1 MAQDALAREVESWSR
16 AGEATLARERAEAYV
31 SLYPKGRRLGAVRR
45 LGGLDE

>member
-16 AGEATLARERAEAYV
+16 AGEASLARERAEQYV

-45 LGGLDE
+45 LGGLD